1 MGCSDGFTIKKKKLL
16 LLALLGLCCCM
27 QALSS
32 CSEEGLLFSCGVWI
46 SHAVASLVMELGLVG
61 ISSCVSW
68 ALERGL
74 SSCGTWAPLSC
85 GRWKPPKPGIKPMS
99 PELAGGLPITGP
111 PGKSHNFE
119 YT

>member
-1 MGCSDGFTIKKKKLL
+1 
-16 LLALLGLCCCM
+16 M

-32 CSEEGLLFSCGVWI
+32 CSEEGLLFSCVVWI
-46 SHAVASLVMELGLVG
+46 SHVVASLVMELGLVG

-111 PGKSHNFE
+111 PGKSHNF
-119 YT
+119 